1 MLRITSI
8 ALLVAT
14 LLWPSI
20 PAHAYSLQ
28 FTNSSAAV
36 SLRWPASTV
45 TVAFSSSLYAPP
57 SNIKPGSDVVGAAR
71 RALARWSEAADIDF
85 IETSSDAQLLANDG
99 VNLMT
104 VATGNS
110 FSSAEQPGRTRLSF
124 NTATGAIIDADI
136 AINPNVA
143 ARDASGQLAPS
154 FFSTDGTPGSYD
166 LEATFVH
173 EIGHLLGLE
182 HSGVVGASMQPR
194 QGRNSLYD
202 LSGLTA
208 RTLASDDRAGVRA
221 IYGPTKGTGTIAG
234 IISYAGGGGAAF
246 GAHVWAEESTTG
258 RVRGGNIAL
267 ADGRYRID
275 GLPPGQYRVIAE
287 HLAQPIAVSE
297 IASRKGAYA
306 GLDATIIA
314 PFVTTETTAPIAV
327 APNTSTVLNI
337 NVLSGQQFVNPTL
350 LGANDQL
357 STVAVPL
364 VPGRT
369 LTVLV
374 GGENVHQVP
383 SGGISVTSPFV
394 TVDQSSVTQQAFGAT
409 QVLRFNVTVDVAA
422 PPGEYSIRLQAS
434 FGQVAYLTGG
444 LTVDLPGGM
453 THGMNPMR
461 DDGVFI
467 AQHYQKK
474 MLLERVRHNSRASV
488 IRARRPALFIADDH
502 KSHER
507 IVRQREFVDPPHLNE
522 TKARAAILDWKWPRA
537 LVG

>member
-1 MLRITSI
+1 MRRITSI
-8 ALLVAT
+8 AILVAT

-36 SLRWPASTV
+36 PLKWSTNTV
-45 TVAFSSSLYAPP
+45 TVAFSSSLYAPT

-71 RALARWSEAADIDF
+71 RALARWSEAADIHF
-85 IETSSDAQLLANDG
+85 IETNSDAQLIANDG
-99 VNLMT
+99 VSLMT

-143 ARDASGQLAPS
+143 ARDASGQLMPS

-173 EIGHLLGLE
+173 ELGHLLGLE

-194 QGRNSLYD
+194 QGRNGLYD

-208 RTLASDDRAGVRA
+208 RTLASDDRAGVRS

-234 IISYAGGGGAAF
+234 TISYAGGGAAF
-246 GAHVWAEESTTG
+246 GAHVWAEESTSG

-275 GLPPGQYRVIAE
+275 GLPPGQYRIIAE
-287 HLAQPIAVSE
+287 HLASQPIAVSE
-297 IASRKGAYA
+297 IASHKGAYA

-314 PFVTTETTAPIAV
+314 PFITTETTAPIAIT
-327 APNTSTVLNI
+327 PNTSTVLNI
-337 NVLSGQQFVNPTL
+337 SVISGQQFVNPTL

-369 LTVLV
+369 QTVLV

-409 QVLRFNVTVDVAA
+409 QVLRFNVTVDGAA
-422 PPGEYSIRLQAS
+422 PSGEYSIRLQAG

-444 LTVDLPGGM
+444 LTVDLPGGV
-453 THGMNPMR
+453 THEMNPIL
-461 DDGVFI
+461 DDEVFV
-467 AQHYQKK
+467 AEHYREM
-474 MLLERVRHNSRASV
+474 MLPERVRHTSRASV
-488 IRARRPALFIADDH
+488 ISAQHPALFIAEDH
-502 KSHER
+502 ESHER
-507 IVRQREFVDPPHLNE
+507 FV
-522 TKARAAILDWKWPRA
+522 RAAR
-537 LVG
+537 VC